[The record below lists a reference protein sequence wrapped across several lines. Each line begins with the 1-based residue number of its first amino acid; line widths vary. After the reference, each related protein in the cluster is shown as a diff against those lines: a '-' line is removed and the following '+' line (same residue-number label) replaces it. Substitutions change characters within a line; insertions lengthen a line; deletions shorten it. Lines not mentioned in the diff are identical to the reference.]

1 MKRYICKGKIH
12 RATVTEANLDY
23 PGSITIDKE
32 LMKAV
37 GILPYEMVQITS
49 FRNATRWKTYAI
61 PGEANSGVICLN
73 GPPAHLFTK
82 GDQVV
87 ILCIGIFEED
97 EMDELKTKVAYVD
110 ERNNIV
116 ELAENPL
123 TDLWGD

>member
-1 MKRYICKGKIH
+1 MKRYMCKSKIH
-12 RATVTEANLDY
+12 KATVTEANLDY

-61 PGEANSGVICLN
+61 PGKANSGVICLN

-82 GDQVV
+82 GDQIV
-87 ILCIGIFEED
+87 ILCIGIFEEN
-97 EMDELKTKVAYVD
+97 EMDGLITRVAYVD
-110 ERNNIV
+110 ERNNII